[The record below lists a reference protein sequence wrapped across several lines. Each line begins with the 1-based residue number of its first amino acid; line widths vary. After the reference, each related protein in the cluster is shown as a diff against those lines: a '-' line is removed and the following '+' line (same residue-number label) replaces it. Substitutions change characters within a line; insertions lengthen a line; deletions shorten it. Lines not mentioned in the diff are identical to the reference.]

1 MRVVC
6 LEYNRNEFEYA
17 IVSFLQRLIN
27 MCIGVD
33 ELEHPVSY
41 VMVEEHV

>member
-1 MRVVC
+1 MIVVFWD
-6 LEYNRNEFEYA
+6 YNRYEFLYL
-17 IVSFLQRLIN
+17 ILSFLQKLIN

>member
-1 MRVVC
+1 MI
-6 LEYNRNEFEYA
+6 LFFEEYNRYQFTFP
-17 IVSFLQRLIN
+17 ILSFLQKLIN